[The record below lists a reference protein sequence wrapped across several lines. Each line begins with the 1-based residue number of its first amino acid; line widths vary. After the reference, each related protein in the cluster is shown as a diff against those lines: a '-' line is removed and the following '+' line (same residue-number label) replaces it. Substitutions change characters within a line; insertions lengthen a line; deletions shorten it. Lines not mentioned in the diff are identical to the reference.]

1 MMSHAE
7 STEGTEGVSRKSGK
21 SFLNTKQSSPRI
33 TSISC
38 IRGLIKYSIDSLDL
52 RETLSRMAS
61 TSEAMCASANSAL
74 SA

>member
-1 MMSHAE
+1 MMPHAE

-52 RETLSRMAS
+52 REKSPCNPCNLRETYK
-61 TSEAMCASANSAL
+61 
-74 SA
+74 

>member
-1 MMSHAE
+1 MIWFQRISRIYADF
-7 STEGTEGVSRKSGK
+7 VSRESWESWK
-21 SFLNTKQSSPRI
+21 LNNLTPVYFYFI
-33 TSISC
+33 I
-38 IRGLIKYSIDSLDL
+38 YFIDSIDL